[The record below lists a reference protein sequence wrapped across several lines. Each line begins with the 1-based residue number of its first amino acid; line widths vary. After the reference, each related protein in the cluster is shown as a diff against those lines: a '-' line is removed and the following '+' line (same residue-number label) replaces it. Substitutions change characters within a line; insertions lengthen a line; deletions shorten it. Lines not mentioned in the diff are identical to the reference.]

1 MQTEK
6 RRFRFPLI
14 VLLLV
19 FVAAA
24 ACNLGATADP
34 AGERPA
40 LNLVMTLVFIAAW
53 ALFFVCFQSRSKA
66 AYIVSLVYWAFV
78 FLYAAVNLGL
88 IPFDAYIPT
97 GTPLVLV
104 SMALLAPLMGLLLF
118 SGAGIL
124 LVFLIAAAGVGLSI
138 YRLCKKSDAKTEE

>member
-6 RRFRFPLI
+6 RRFRLPLI

-53 ALFFVCFQSRSKA
+53 ALFFVYFQSRSKA
-66 AYIVSLVYWAFV
+66 AYIVSLVYWVFV
-78 FLYAAVNLGL
+78 LLYAAVNLGL
-88 IPFDAYIPT
+88 IPFDAYIPM

-104 SMALLAPLMGLLLF
+104 PMALLAPLMGLLLF
-118 SGAGIL
+118 GGAGIL
-124 LVFLIAAAGVGLSI
+124 LVFLIAAAGVGMCI
-138 YRLCKKSDAKTEE
+138 YRLCAKPRTQTPQ